1 MWLIRIIR
9 AILSLAVAL
18 LVVMVIVNHAN
29 SQELEKDAMS
39 YAVFSTQLT
48 VSVNAGMDNV
58 RR

>member
-29 SQELEKDAMS
+29 SHELERDAMS
-39 YAVFSTQLT
+39 HAVFSTQLT